1 MSNAAINWALKVTE
15 TGLLKSGE
23 AHLLL
28 VLANY
33 ADNDDWSC
41 YPDQETLAKVTAQGK
56 RTVARHLKTLSELG
70 LVLSESRYGAGRG
83 RIGNM
88 YYLVQDVQ
96 LDLDQ
101 NKKNARDTV
110 RASKAPNREN
120 PRSAKLA
127 LESENRT
134 NTQDANMASN
144 RLKCHS
150 RHDSDANYDSSPQ
163 VPLKDHARINHQ
175 INHQSS
181 DAYRK
186 MKAEREATHDD
197 DLKYLGVEVGT
208 LFRCFPELED
218 FVDEIS
224 IQGLIDTVLGRARA
238 RVANPTAYVRRAL
251 ETDFY
256 GLALQHQ
263 DKPASASNR
272 ATPPEPFE
280 VDSPPQAPSSQ
291 VPCWDDVP
299 IDADPCV
306 NPDHWES
313 LSPKQFSNCPQ
324 CRIERRIGEQ
334 PRHVSALSDETL
346 HRYPAWLREWAEQ
359 ARAAQIA

>member
-1 MSNAAINWALKVTE
+1 MSNAAINWALRVTE

-56 RTVARHLKTLSELG
+56 RTVARHLKSLSELG

-101 NKKNARDTV
+101 NKINARDTV
-110 RASKAPNREN
+110 MASKAPKREN
-120 PRSAKLA
+120 TRSAKPA
-127 LESENRT
+127 LESEDRT
-134 NTQDANMASN
+134 NTRGANSAAK

-150 RHDSDANYDSSPQ
+150 RHDSDANYAIPAQ

-181 DAYRK
+181 DAYQKLKTEHEVTR
-186 MKAEREATHDD
+186 DN
-197 DLKYLGVEVGT
+197 DLKYLGVEVRT
-208 LFRCFPELED
+208 LFRRFPDLKD
-218 FVDEIS
+218 FVDETS
-224 IQGLIDTVLGRARA
+224 IHGLIDTVLSRARV

-256 GLALQHQ
+256 GLALQHR
-263 DKPASASNR
+263 DDPVSRPSSS
-272 ATPPEPFE
+272 TPPAPFD
-280 VDSPPQAPSSQ
+280 VQSPRKTPSSQ
-291 VPCWDDVP
+291 VPRWDEAL

-313 LSPKQFSNCPQ
+313 LSREQFSNCPQ
-324 CRIERRIGEQ
+324 CRIERRIGE
-334 PRHVSALSDETL
+334 PTRHVSDLSEKAFRRL
-346 HRYPAWLREWAEQ
+346 PPWLQDWAEQ
-359 ARAAQIA
+359 AKAAQIA